1 MKITKYALAM
11 LAAISLWSC
20 SEDDFS
26 IYEPGTKA
34 GIFIQRVSS
43 TTYDNTGSTI
53 ISQNYTD
60 STAVSFASVRADIME
75 QQVSITVNL
84 MGDTVGYDRK
94 FILKVDDSKTTAVR
108 GTHFDF
114 KEEDCVIKAGQ
125 AKAVVPITLYRHADL
140 LKSTLNVTF
149 KLEANENFTLEL
161 EQFRN
166 SSLWNSVTGKMLCGS
181 IYKFSMSEKYSMP
194 SYWSSFGEDYWGTWS
209 ATKEKMVNSIMGWS
223 HADWSNA
230 GFSGAKI
237 ALGKFAY
244 AARKLHDQ
252 LQEAADKG
260 TPVYDE
266 DGQYMQ
272 LSDAYAVDYTHLK

>member
-1 MKITKYALAM
+1 MKITKYAIAM
-11 LAAISLWSC
+11 LAAVSLWSC
-20 SEDDFS
+20 SEEDFS

-34 GIFIQRVSS
+34 GVFIQRVSS

-53 ISQNYTD
+53 ISESYTD
-60 STAVSFASVRADIME
+60 STAVSFASVRADVVE
-75 QQVSITVNL
+75 QKVSITVNL

-94 FILKVDDSKTTAVR
+94 FILNVDEAHSTAVR
-108 GTHFDF
+108 GTHFDYSV
-114 KEEDCVIKAGQ
+114 EDCVIKAGQ
-125 AKAVVPITLYRHADL
+125 AKAVVPITLYRHNDL
-140 LKSTLNVTF
+140 LTKTLNVTF
-149 KLEANENFTLEL
+149 RLEANENFTLEL

-166 SSLWNSVTGKMLCGS
+166 SSLWNNVTGKMLCGS
-181 IYKFSMSEKYSMP
+181 VYKFSMSEKYSMP
-194 SYWSSFGEDYWGTWS
+194 SYWGSFGEDYWGTWS

-244 AARKLHDQ
+244 AARKLREQ

>member
-1 MKITKYALAM
+1 MKITKYAIAM
-11 LAAISLWSC
+11 LAALSLWSC
-20 SEDDFS
+20 SEEDFS

-34 GIFIQRVSS
+34 GIFIQRVAS
-43 TTYDNTGSTI
+43 TTYDNTGSTK
-53 ISQNYTD
+53 ISETYTD

-75 QQVSITVNL
+75 QNDAITVRL
-84 MGDTVGYDRK
+84 MGDTVGYDRE
-94 FILKVDDSKTTAVR
+94 FILKVDESKSTAVR

-114 KEEDCVIKAGQ
+114 DVKDCVIKAGQ
-125 AKAVVPITLYRHADL
+125 ASAKVPVKFYRHNDL
-140 LKSTLNVTF
+140 VTKTLVVVF
-149 KLEANENFTLEL
+149 KLEANNNFTLEL

-166 SSLWNSVTGKMLCGS
+166 SSLWNSISGKMLCGS
-181 IYKFSMSEKYSMP
+181 VYKYSMSEKYSEP
-194 SYWSSFGEDYWGTWS
+194 SYWGSFGEDYWGKWS
-209 ATKEKMVNSIMGWS
+209 ATKEKMVNAIMGWS
-223 HADWSNA
+223 HSDWSNA

-266 DGQYMQ
+266 DGEYMQ
-272 LSDAYAVDYTHLK
+272 LSDSYAVDYSHLK